1 MKETVKLLSQ
11 PGKDHPQ
18 EGPGKAEVLS
28 ALRPGLYKA
37 ALLLGLI

>member
-11 PGKDHPQ
+11 PGKDHPHQ
-18 EGPGKAEVLS
+18 GPGKAEVLS